1 MLNIITE
8 ILVLIMFVSVV
19 GSFVTLRPAYEI
31 RSTTQ
36 KIWGS
41 IFLTAIIS
49 ALVITLLTAVPDFIH
64 GFIDGISGK

>member
-8 ILVLIMFVSVV
+8 ILVLIMFVSGV

-31 RSTTQ
+31 HSKTQ
-36 KIWGS
+36 KLWMS
-41 IFLTAIIS
+41 ILLTAIIA
-49 ALVITLLTAVPDFIH
+49 ALVITLFTAVPDFIH

>member
-8 ILVLIMFVSVV
+8 ILVLIMFVSGV

-31 RSTTQ
+31 RSKTQ

-41 IFLTAIIS
+41 IFLTAIIFR
-49 ALVITLLTAVPDFIH
+49 AKCF
-64 GFIDGISGK
+64 

>member
-8 ILVLIMFVSVV
+8 ILVLIMFVSGV

-31 RSTTQ
+31 HSKTQ
-36 KIWGS
+36 KLWAS
-41 IFLTAIIS
+41 ILLTAIIA
-49 ALVITLLTAVPDFIH
+49 ALVITWLTAVPDFNH

>member
-8 ILVLIMFVSVV
+8 ILVLIMFVSGV

-31 RSTTQ
+31 HSKTQ
-36 KIWGS
+36 KLWVS
-41 IFLTAIIS
+41 IFLTAIIA
-49 ALVITLLTAVPDFIH
+49 ALVITLLTAVP